1 MQGLERNFEFCEVYS
16 KKGLIML
23 LNKIQEIILNNFNW
37 IQAKNICL
45 ESNLKDDLGF
55 DSISLV
61 ELQILIEEEF
71 NIRFNPI
78 ETDLSEVFKT
88 ITSLIEY
95 LEKNIEK

>member
-1 MQGLERNFEFCEVYS
+1 MFEKIETLLLKSFFWLKE
-16 KKGLIML
+16 KKV
-23 LNKIQEIILNNFNW
+23 N
-37 IQAKNICL
+37 L

-88 ITSLIEY
+88 IASLIEY

>member
-1 MQGLERNFEFCEVYS
+1 MF
-16 KKGLIML
+16 
-23 LNKIQEIILNNFNW
+23 NKIETLWWKSFFWLKEKKVN
-37 IQAKNICL
+37 L

-88 ITSLIEY
+88 IASLIEY

>member
-1 MQGLERNFEFCEVYS
+1 VFEKIETLLLKSFFWLKE
-16 KKGLIML
+16 KKV
-23 LNKIQEIILNNFNW
+23 N
-37 IQAKNICL
+37 L

-88 ITSLIEY
+88 IASLIEY

>member
-1 MQGLERNFEFCEVYS
+1 
-16 KKGLIML
+16 ML
-23 LNKIQEIILNNFNW
+23 LNKIQEIILNNFDW
-37 IQAKNICL
+37 IKEKDICL

-88 ITSLIEY
+88 IASLIEY

>member
-1 MQGLERNFEFCEVYS
+1 
-16 KKGLIML
+16 ML
-23 LNKIQEIILNNFNW
+23 LNKIQKILYNNFSWIENKELNLNNSL
-37 IQAKNICL
+37 KN
-45 ESNLKDDLGF
+45 DLGF

-88 ITSLIEY
+88 IASLIEY

>member
-1 MQGLERNFEFCEVYS
+1 VFEKIETLLLKSFFWLKE
-16 KKGLIML
+16 KKV
-23 LNKIQEIILNNFNW
+23 N
-37 IQAKNICL
+37 L

-78 ETDLSEVFKT
+78 ETDLSEVFKN
-88 ITSLIEY
+88 IASLIEY

>member
-1 MQGLERNFEFCEVYS
+1 
-16 KKGLIML
+16 ML
-23 LNKIQEIILNNFNW
+23 LNKIEELILNNFDW
-37 IQAKNICL
+37 IKAKDICL

-61 ELQILIEEEF
+61 ELQILIEEKF

-88 ITSLIEY
+88 IASLQEY

>member
-1 MQGLERNFEFCEVYS
+1 
-16 KKGLIML
+16 ML

>member
-1 MQGLERNFEFCEVYS
+1 MSFAEFIV
-16 KKGLIML
+16 
-23 LNKIQEIILNNFNW
+23 LNKIQEIILNNFKW
-37 IQAKNICL
+37 IISKDICL
-45 ESNLKDDLGF
+45 ESNLKNDLGF